1 MKRFYLINLQS
12 EYFVMNYIV
21 KDLMVPISDYATIS
35 EGSTFLDA
43 LLALEPPNVDLGA
56 RIHPHWIV
64 LVLDSNEKVVGKLS
78 QINMLRALEPTTED
92 VKNIDK
98 LSRFG
103 FGAHFIT
110 QLRENLRLDD
120 TSIESMYTS
129 SEILQMKVEDFMKEL
144 ADNDFIDE
152 NTSLATAA
160 HQMSVRKRLSMLV
173 TREKEVIGIL
183 KLSDVFTA
191 VIHAIKSTTG

>member
-1 MKRFYLINLQS
+1 MKWFYLINLKS

-43 LLALEPPNVDLGA
+43 LLALETPNVDLGA

-103 FGAHFIT
+103 FGSHFIT
-110 QLRENLRLDD
+110 QLREGLRLDD
-120 TSIESMYTS
+120 TSIENVYTS
-129 SEILQMKVEDFMKEL
+129 SDILKMKVEDFMKKL

-173 TREKEVIGIL
+173 TRDKDVIGIL

-191 VIHAIKSTTG
+191 VIQAIKSTTG

>member
-1 MKRFYLINLQS
+1 
-12 EYFVMNYIV
+12 MNYIV

-43 LLALEPPNVDLGA
+43 LLALETPNVDLGA

-92 VKNIDK
+92 VKNIDR

>member
-43 LLALEPPNVDLGA
+43 LLALETPNVDLGA

-92 VKNIDK
+92 VKNIDR

>member
-1 MKRFYLINLQS
+1 
-12 EYFVMNYIV
+12 MNYIV

-43 LLALEPPNVDLGA
+43 LLALETPKVDLGNP
-56 RIHPHWIV
+56 IHPHWIV
-64 LVLDSNEKVVGKLS
+64 LVLDSNENVVGKLS

-92 VKNIDK
+92 LNNIDK
-98 LSRFG
+98 LSKFG
-103 FGAHFIT
+103 FGSNFIT
-110 QLRENLRLDD
+110 QLREDLRLDD
-120 TSIESMYTS
+120 TSIENVYSGS
-129 SEILQMKVEDFMKEL
+129 GILGMKVEDFMKEL

-173 TREKEVIGIL
+173 TRDKDVIGIL

-191 VIHAIKSTTG
+191 VIQAIKSTAG